1 METKPSILED
11 DVIHCDVCKERMDE
25 GFLVEPGL
33 MTYHFCSK
41 ECRRQVF
48 TNKEYNEMYK
58 ENIAFWTTWY
68 DL

>member
-1 METKPSILED
+1 MKLTEQECI
-11 DVIHCDVCKERMDE
+11 ICDTCKQKMDE

-33 MTYHFCSK
+33 MTYYFCSK
-41 ECRRQVF
+41 ECRRAEY
-48 TNKEYNEMYK
+48 TDKEYDEMYE

>member
-1 METKPSILED
+1 
-11 DVIHCDVCKERMDE
+11 MDE

-33 MTYHFCSK
+33 MTYYFCSK
-41 ECRRQVF
+41 ECRRAEY
-48 TNKEYNEMYK
+48 TDKEYEEMYE